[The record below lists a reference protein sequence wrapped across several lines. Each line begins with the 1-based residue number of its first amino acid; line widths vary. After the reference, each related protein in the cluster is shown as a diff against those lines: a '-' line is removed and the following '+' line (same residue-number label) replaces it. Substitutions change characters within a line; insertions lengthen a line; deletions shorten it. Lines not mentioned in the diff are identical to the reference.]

1 MFEKIISMF
10 YHRSLVINNF
20 SQYYF
25 LLSLQFSAI
34 AHIIERDMTIFQE
47 KDAKSSN
54 LDEEIARLKEILEV
68 KNKKIQ
74 DLEDA
79 YEREEKAKND
89 LFDELGNLEDNSN
102 QIKDLLQSAKEEI
115 QDYQG
120 IRNSYVVKNGY
131 LYEFI

>member
-54 LDEEIARLKEILEV
+54 LEEEIARLKEILEV